1 MLIMNHPC
9 SLPDDIPSARY
20 AMKPREINTENNA
33 DLDRGRRFVY
43 VKFEYM
49 PSPLTVFGTM
59 GGIFALPRL

>member
-49 PSPLTVFGTM
+49 PSPIMYQYQYHSISVIIL
-59 GGIFALPRL
+59 